1 MGVWFC
7 PRLSQFF
14 YGQALV
20 AIPLFASGNYVA
32 HYALWFH
39 SAAGRLPH
47 KLDDVSCPSV
57 HASAPTRVC
66 GTATTLYPNALLLN
80 LPIHSIHHLVP
91 KSAPSRFTM
100 LSFIPNSPTM
110 PLWAVPLQIARARRR
125 FLYTRSRDALQQPL
139 A

>member
-32 HYALWFH
+32 HYGF
-39 SAAGRLPH
+39 SRDNVPKRTPPH
-47 KLDDVSCPSV
+47 LLAWNSYHIVS
-57 HASAPTRVC
+57 
-66 GTATTLYPNALLLN
+66 NALLLN

-91 KSAPSRFTM
+91 KRPFPVHNAFFHTQ
-100 LSFIPNSPTM
+100 LAHDA
-110 PLWAVPLQIARARRR
+110 AVPLQIARARRR